1 MSKWAQALVVSLYSL
16 LSSIY
21 WLWDLPPMVVI
32 LGPEDGC
39 HSAKSCLCFPEGR
52 LAKILS
58 FWRFV
63 FFIPGVLSSSADL
76 QLYLVGQ
83 KQISHMPIF
92 RPFAGKGN
100 EISMINLIK
109 RIDRDISSFHLF
121 SELTGK
127 TRNRYLLER
136 KQGLPHIL
144 CIWGEI
150 VFGLNEGQLG
160 HLHYKQDDLWQGTEL
175 LELYCEMG
183 KIISIWMFES
193 FWPSL
198 WVLAASK

>member
-1 MSKWAQALVVSLYSL
+1 M
-16 LSSIY
+16 
-21 WLWDLPPMVVI
+21 
-32 LGPEDGC
+32 
-39 HSAKSCLCFPEGR
+39 
-52 LAKILS
+52 
-58 FWRFV
+58 

-175 LELYCEMG
+175 LELYCFLPSSFRPS
-183 KIISIWMFES
+183 ISPFFPLS
-193 FWPSL
+193 FPPSL
-198 WVLAASK
+198 PSTLPSFLPPSCLPSFIPHL